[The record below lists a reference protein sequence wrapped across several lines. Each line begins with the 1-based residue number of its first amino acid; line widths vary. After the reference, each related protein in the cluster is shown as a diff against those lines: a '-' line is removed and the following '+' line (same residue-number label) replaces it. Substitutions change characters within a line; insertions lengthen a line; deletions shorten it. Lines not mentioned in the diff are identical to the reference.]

1 MGETAISKASRA
13 EIRKLGVPC
22 ERVQSGR
29 RGRKFHCAGAGT
41 PDTWTALGWIEF
53 KQPGEELS
61 PDQKRWHA
69 RAKAWG
75 VRVAVS
81 HSVSETIAIVLGWLK
96 DRQHQ
101 QQRTGST

>member
-1 MGETAISKASRA
+1 MGETAISKASRD

-29 RGRKFHCAGAGT
+29 RGKRFHCAGAGT

-53 KQPGEELS
+53 KQPWEELND
-61 PDQKRWHA
+61 DQKRWHA

-81 HSVSETIAIVLGWLK
+81 HSVSETIAIIRGWLREK
-96 DRQHQ
+96 QFEERM
-101 QQRTGST
+101 GWL